1 MKLIIR
7 NVRHRITEGSRLPE
21 RAARRLGVTPSQVKL
36 VKVVRKTVDA
46 RGKVPSLVYQ
56 LEVDLTLPEREK
68 SGLLSRRDVF
78 LSQTRVPSE
87 PGPSRWTSRVRPIVV
102 GAGPAGLFAS
112 LALAKR
118 GLSPVLLERGGDIDE
133 RAKDVSV
140 FWRTGRINPESNV
153 QFGEGGAGAFS
164 DGKLVT
170 RIRDPRK
177 EEVFREFV
185 EAGAP
190 EEVMVRAKPHLG
202 TDRIHGLVK
211 RIRQK
216 LLEQG
221 AEIHFNT
228 RVGDIVIEKGR
239 VVGVET
245 PHRFFE
251 SPVVFL
257 ATGHSARD
265 VFASLKGRGVALDPK
280 PFAVGFR
287 IEHAQNMIDRAQY
300 GKWAGHPQ
308 LGAAEYFLTFKDTES
323 GRGVYTFCMC
333 PGGIVIAGSSEEG
346 CVVTNGM
353 SNSLRD
359 GPRGNAA
366 IVVTVDPHDFQ
377 GDDPLKGMS
386 FQETL
391 ERRAFELGG
400 GDYWAPA
407 QHVAE
412 FLDRRR
418 SCGEPISSYMPGVR
432 RADLRDLLP
441 ESLLGPL
448 RRALARFNEK
458 IRGFTGDAVLIGVES
473 RTSCPVR
480 ILRNQKTWH
489 SVNTVGLIPIGEG
502 SGYTGGIISSAV
514 DGIRGA
520 ERFDSC

>member
-1 MKLIIR
+1 MKLIVR
-7 NVRHRITEGSRLPE
+7 NIRHRITEKPCFRD
-21 RAARRLGVTPSQVKL
+21 RVARRLGVRPAQVGL
-36 VKVVRKTVDA
+36 VKVVHKTVDA
-46 RGKVPSLVYQ
+46 RGKAPSLVYR
-56 LEVDLTLPEREK
+56 LEVDLNIAERK
-68 SGLLSRRDVF
+68 KGALVSKRGVF
-78 LSQTRVPSE
+78 LSP
-87 PGPSRWTSRVRPIVV
+87 PKGPSRYRSSRWRNRARPIVV

-112 LALAKR
+112 LALLKR
-118 GLSPVLLERGGDIDE
+118 GLSPVVLERGGDIEE
-133 RAKDVSV
+133 RAEDVAV

-190 EEVMVRAKPHLG
+190 EEVMVKAKPHLG
-202 TDRIHGLVK
+202 TDRIQGLVK

-221 AEIHFNT
+221 AEIHFNV
-228 RVGDIVIEKGR
+228 RARDIVIEKGR

-245 PHRFFE
+245 PHRSFE

-265 VFASLKGRGVALDPK
+265 VFASLKDKGVALAPK

-287 IEHAQNMIDRAQY
+287 IEHAQNMIDRAQH

-308 LGAAEYFLTFKDTES
+308 LGAAEYFLTFRDTES

-359 GPRGNAA
+359 GSQCNAA
-366 IVVTVDPHDFQ
+366 IVVTVGPDDFQ
-377 GDDPLKGMS
+377 GGDPLKGVH

-391 ERRAFELGG
+391 ERRAFALGG

-407 QHVAE
+407 QHAVE
-412 FLDRRR
+412 FLGRGKPRR
-418 SCGEPISSYMPGVR
+418 EPVSSYLPGVR

-441 ESLLGPL
+441 KPLLDPL
-448 RRALARFNEK
+448 RRALARFEEK
-458 IRGFTGDAVLIGVES
+458 IRGFTDGAVLVGVES

-480 ILRNQKTWH
+480 ILRNEKTWH

-502 SGYTGGIISSAV
+502 SGYAGGIISSAV